1 MRRLKIS
8 SQSTKENQKDS
19 ILRNSKRKVSQ
30 YSRMLRPLSSDQ
42 IGVRGLQK
50 ASLQLINLKVVLA
63 LFLLA
68 TLLMWRVSILNP
80 TVKDGHLAFTAILLD
95 EPSIYNQWQYFDIER
110 YRVKAGSEAEFSY
123 GDKLKIEGNVES
135 GRLTNPEIQKIGTSK
150 FHSALFSI
158 RQNLKRKI
166 FGYFSEPAASLL
178 SGILLGSKEDL
189 PTDFEEALRRTGT
202 IHVVVVS
209 GYNISV
215 LAGVLIGLSRFIKRK
230 IALVLA
236 LVAITFYTLLVGAD
250 PPAVRAAIMGA
261 LTFSAVFLGR
271 QRFSLYFLAL
281 AAYLMLFI
289 NPAILVNIGFQLS
302 FLATAGIILF
312 RERISDFFK
321 HIPRAFNDDLSTTL
335 AAQILVVPVLFY
347 HFGSVSAIS
356 VVANAAILW
365 TIPIATVAGF
375 VFLIASLIVPFL
387 ATLISWIIWAV
398 LYVFIDLIGFFER
411 VPFAYFEF
419 SPKQILPLLGYYL
432 GLFVLLIYIRYGRV
446 AKK

>member
-1 MRRLKIS
+1 MRRLKTS
-8 SQSTKENQKDS
+8 SQSID
-19 ILRNSKRKVSQ
+19 
-30 YSRMLRPLSSDQ
+30 
-42 IGVRGLQK
+42 
-50 ASLQLINLKVVLA
+50 LKIVLA
-63 LFLLA
+63 LFLLVS
-68 TLLMWRVSILNP
+68 LLIWRFSTANHV
-80 TVKDGHLAFTAILLD
+80 VKDGHANFTATLID
-95 EPSIYNQWQYFDIER
+95 EPQIYNQWQYFDIEG
-110 YRVKAGSEAEFSY
+110 YRVKTSSEAEYSY
-123 GDKLKIEGNVES
+123 GDKLKIEGNLEN
-135 GRLTNPEIQKIGTSK
+135 GRLTNPEIEKLGTSK
-150 FHSALFSI
+150 FHSSLFSI
-158 RQNLKRKI
+158 RQSLKRKI

-189 PTDFEEALRRTGT
+189 PTGFEESLRRTGT

-236 LVAITFYTLLVGAD
+236 LIAITFYTLLVGAD
-250 PPAVRAAIMGA
+250 PPAVRAAIMGS

-289 NPAILVNIGFQLS
+289 NPVVLVNIGFQLS

-312 RERISDFFK
+312 REKILNFLKS
-321 HIPRAFNDDLSTTL
+321 IPRALNDDLSTTL

-375 VFLIASLIVPFL
+375 VFLIASLIVPLL

-398 LYVFIDLIGFFER
+398 LYVFIALIGFFER

>member
-19 ILRNSKRKVSQ
+19 TLRNKNYNNFR
-30 YSRMLRPLSSDQ
+30 YSRVLRPLSSDQ

-68 TLLMWRVSILNP
+68 SLLMWRFSILNP
-80 TVKDGHLAFTAILLD
+80 TVKDGHLAFTATLLD
-95 EPSIYNQWQYFDIER
+95 EPDVYNQWQYFDIEG
-110 YRVKAGSEAEFSY
+110 YRFKVGSEAEYSY

-135 GRLTNPEIQKIGTSK
+135 GRLTNPKIQKIGTSK
-150 FHSALFSI
+150 FHSSLFSI
-158 RQNLKRKI
+158 RQNLKKRI
-166 FGYFSEPAASLL
+166 FQAFSEPAASLL

-189 PTDFEEALRRTGT
+189 PLDFEASLRRTGT

-230 IALVLA
+230 IALISA
-236 LVAITFYTLLVGAD
+236 LLAITLYTLLVGAD

-261 LTFSAVFLGR
+261 LTFAAVFLGR
-271 QRFSLYFLAL
+271 QRFSLYFLGVS
-281 AAYLMLFI
+281 AYLMLFI
-289 NPAILVNIGFQLS
+289 SPAILSNIGFQLS

-312 RERISDFFK
+312 RERVSDFFK

-356 VVANAAILW
+356 VVANATILW
-365 TIPIATVAGF
+365 TIPIATIGGF
-375 VFLIASLIVPFL
+375 VFLIASFIIPFL
-387 ATLISWIIWAV
+387 ATLVSWVIWAV
-398 LYVFIDLIGFFER
+398 LYVFIFLIGFFDKI
-411 VPFAYFEF
+411 PFAYLEF
-419 SPKQILPLLGYYL
+419 TPKQLMPLLVYYL
-432 GLFVLLIYIRYGRV
+432 GLFVLLIYTRYGRV